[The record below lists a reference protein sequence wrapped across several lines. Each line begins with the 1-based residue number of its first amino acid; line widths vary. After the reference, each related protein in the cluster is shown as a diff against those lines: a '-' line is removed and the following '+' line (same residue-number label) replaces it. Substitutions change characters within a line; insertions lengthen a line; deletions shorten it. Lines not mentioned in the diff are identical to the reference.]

1 MSSTRFSGFGT
12 KNEEDEA
19 SNDPVQRL
27 RELAIEGHKKEKR
40 KLQRGGML
48 PLAALF
54 TAAGGTLV
62 SKIVSDVYDLIKKKI
77 SGKGYK
83 IPEHKTIDDKRDFVL
98 KFMKK
103 NINYFSALREKI
115 L

>member
-1 MSSTRFSGFGT
+1 MAQNNG
-12 KNEEDEA
+12 EDEA

-48 PLAALF
+48 PIAALLS
-54 TAAGGTLV
+54 AAGGTLV

-98 KFMKK
+98 KFMEK
-103 NINYFSALREKI
+103 NINYFSH
-115 L
+115 